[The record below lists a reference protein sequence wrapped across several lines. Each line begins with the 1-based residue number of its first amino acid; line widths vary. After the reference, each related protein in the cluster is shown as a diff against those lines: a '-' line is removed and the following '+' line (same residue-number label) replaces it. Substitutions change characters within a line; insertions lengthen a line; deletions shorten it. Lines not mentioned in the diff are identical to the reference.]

1 MSGAPV
7 DRFTWE
13 RLFLKHSG
21 LPSPSRLI
29 GMVLLT
35 KADPDLTIPAR
46 FSPSL
51 STLKEL
57 TGLGRG
63 TVAVHLNHLEAA
75 GWVRRIR
82 PTTAASYG
90 GNERT
95 RYGLIV
101 PAGVPVDEVQN
112 TPSGSR
118 TSPGAGRGVV
128 REPDGGSPGAGHNPA
143 PPNTSSSTS
152 AADASGRGL
161 RRDSSGAELEDV
173 LDALRGDFPNMTTAE
188 ARTVSVM
195 LSEGRP
201 LPMVQNWL
209 AKQRRAVLVAA
220 APAGDRGSSDP
231 WALGS
236 CPDSSNDP
244 WALGG
249 GA

>member
-118 TSPGAGRGVV
+118 TGVV
-128 REPDGGSPGAGHNPA
+128 REPDTIQHHPTLLPALPPLTRRVEACAATRPGLSWRTCSMHCAA
-143 PPNTSSSTS
+143 TS
-152 AADASGRGL
+152 
-161 RRDSSGAELEDV
+161 
-173 LDALRGDFPNMTTAE
+173 
-188 ARTVSVM
+188 RT
-195 LSEGRP
+195 
-201 LPMVQNWL
+201 
-209 AKQRRAVLVAA
+209 
-220 APAGDRGSSDP
+220 
-231 WALGS
+231 
-236 CPDSSNDP
+236 
-244 WALGG
+244 
-249 GA
+249 